1 MTDGLACAKI
11 VVETAGYLREVG
23 QVQAIPPF
31 LVWILRRDGQLIVS
45 AVFSDAD
52 LEMLIATLTPDSSVE
67 FRRGML
73 H

>member
-1 MTDGLACAKI
+1 MSDGLKCAQM

-23 QVQAIPPF
+23 HVQTIPPF
-31 LVWILRRDGQLIVS
+31 LVWILRRDGGLIVM
-45 AVFSDAD
+45 AVLSDAD
-52 LEMLIATLTPDSSVE
+52 LATLIATLTPDSPVE

>member
-1 MTDGLACAKI
+1 MSDGMACAQM

-23 QVQAIPPF
+23 HVQAIPPF
-31 LVWILRRDGQLIVS
+31 LVWILRRDGGLIVM
-45 AVFSDAD
+45 AVLSDAD
-52 LEMLIATLTPDSSVE
+52 LATLIATLTPDSPVE